1 MEMIKETLVDDVYV
15 FKQQN
20 IVLGTFII
28 IFKK

>member
-1 MEMIKETLVDDVYV
+1 MQMNKEIVDDVYV

>member
-1 MEMIKETLVDDVYV
+1 MQMNKDMVDDVYV
-15 FKQQN
+15 IKQKN

>member
-1 MEMIKETLVDDVYV
+1 MQMNKEIVDDVYV
-15 FKQQN
+15 FKQQK